1 MNDGRNLSNGG
12 GDSITNYKNSNNA
25 AQQNG
30 SPFRRSND
38 SNVSGNNQL
47 TRSSP
52 HAPFLIGVA
61 GGTASGKSTVCEEII
76 RRLGDERKPLV
87 GVMCQDA
94 FYREL
99 SGEEKA
105 MAYRGDFNF
114 DHPDALDYD
123 LMIKTFDDIK
133 TGRSVSVPVYDFRT
147 HSRVPN
153 ERKEIGCVDVLLVE
167 GILVF
172 YFEPIREMFDM
183 KLFVDTD
190 PDTRLARRVVRDI
203 RDRGRDLEHILHQ
216 YLSLVKPA
224 YEDFCLPTKKYA
236 DVIIPRG
243 AENHVAIELI
253 VKHIQELLRSPKNG
267 KKADEQQQ
275 KLRTRCVSESF
286 VPNARPH

>member
-1 MNDGRNLSNGG
+1 M
-12 GDSITNYKNSNNA
+12 
-25 AQQNG
+25 QNG
-30 SPFRRSND
+30 TSVSTSAKSPCHND
-38 SNVSGNNQL
+38 VVCPTS
-47 TRSSP
+47 
-52 HAPFLIGVA
+52 PFLIGVA

-87 GVMCQDA
+87 GVICQDA

-105 MAYRGDFNF
+105 KAYRGDFNF
-114 DHPDALDYD
+114 DHPDALDYE
-123 LMIKTFDDIK
+123 LMMKTFEDIRK
-133 TGRSVSVPVYDFRT
+133 GHNVFVPEYDFRT
-147 HSRVPN
+147 HSRIPDQQK
-153 ERKEIGCVDVLLVE
+153 RIGCVDVLLIE

-172 YFEPIREMFDM
+172 YFDAIREMFDM

-203 RDRGRDLEHILHQ
+203 RDRGRDLEQVLHQ
-216 YLSLVKPA
+216 YLTLVKPA

-253 VKHIQELLRSPKNG
+253 VKHIQELLRSPRNKVDLTKIPN
-267 KKADEQQQ
+267 
-275 KLRTRCVSESF
+275 RVRCVSESY
-286 VPNARPH
+286 VPSARPH

>member
-1 MNDGRNLSNGG
+1 
-12 GDSITNYKNSNNA
+12 
-25 AQQNG
+25 
-30 SPFRRSND
+30 
-38 SNVSGNNQL
+38 
-47 TRSSP
+47 
-52 HAPFLIGVA
+52 VA

-76 RRLGDERKPLV
+76 RRLGDDRQPLV
-87 GVMCQDA
+87 GVICQDA

-105 MAYRGDFNF
+105 KAYRGDFNF
-114 DHPDALDYD
+114 DHPDALDYE
-123 LMIKTFDDIK
+123 LMMKTFEDIR
-133 TGRSVSVPVYDFRT
+133 TGRNVTVPLYDFRT
-147 HSRVPN
+147 HSRIPDQ
-153 ERKEIGCVDVLLVE
+153 EKRIGCVDVLLIE

-172 YFEPIREMFDM
+172 YFEAIREMFDM
-183 KLFVDTD
+183 KLFVDAD

-253 VKHIQELLRSPKNG
+253 VKHIQELLRSPRNKGDLVKISNR
-267 KKADEQQQ
+267 A
-275 KLRTRCVSESF
+275 RCVSESY
-286 VPNARPH
+286 VPTARPH